1 MAEQLVRC
9 FLGNILEVRPLEYL
23 IKLFMGDVS
32 AVKPLK
38 SALTCTSEPSLEQE
52 QGAAG
57 VC

>member
-1 MAEQLVRC
+1 M
-9 FLGNILEVRPLEYL
+9 GNILEICPLEYL

-38 SALTCTSEPSLEQE
+38 SALTCTLEPSLEQE